1 MMFFIIYSAV
11 LRSES
16 KEMRQEYK
24 HSLIKRLAIKSQ
36 MMPDQIDK
44 HGVNIG

>member
-1 MMFFIIYSAV
+1 MESFGDKKINDVFYYI
-11 LRSES
+11 LCCTETES

-36 MMPDQIDK
+36 MMPD
-44 HGVNIG
+44 